1 MNKPVSEDNMTNN
14 DYNLS
19 NSEKDALGE
28 IGNICMGSCATT
40 LSTLLGKRVTIT
52 TPKVSLCKRE
62 NIFDG
67 YEKPLIV
74 AQVAY
79 IKGVEGN
86 NVFLVKKEDA
96 LLMTDLLMGSDGSS
110 PEEELKEYYLS
121 ATSEV
126 MNQMVGSSATSLAD
140 ILQTD
145 INISPPQVTEVSK
158 EDNFSGVSFEDETF
172 IKVSF
177 RMEIE
182 GLIVSN
188 IMNLMSYDFGKSL
201 VSYITNG
208 GEDEY
213 IEEEPI
219 PQPVEEKPA
228 PAPPAPEPAPAPPV
242 NSRPAPR
249 EQVSPPVKEEK
260 IDLKTVKYQSFD
272 DGSVINNLANYE
284 QKNINLLMDVPLQVT
299 VVLGRTKKS
308 IEEILKLNMGSVV
321 VLDRLAGEM
330 VDVHVNG
337 KLFARG
343 EVVVIDDNYGVRITE
358 LTEDENLDEYDK
370 RGSKQVLLDMVGS

>member
-1 MNKPVSEDNMTNN
+1 MNKPMSEDKMNTNI

-52 TPKVSLCKRE
+52 TPQVSLCNRE

-96 LLMTDLLMGSDGSS
+96 LLMTDLLMGNDGSS

-145 INISPPQVTEVSK
+145 TNISPPEVTEVSR
-158 EDNFSGVSFEDETF
+158 EDNFNGVDFEDEIY

-188 IMNLMSYDFGKSL
+188 IMNLMSYDFGKNL
-201 VSYITNG
+201 VSLLTG
-208 GEDEY
+208 
-213 IEEEPI
+213 EEE
-219 PQPVEEKPA
+219 QEVEAPVQQQINQTAPVDTPPA
-228 PAPPAPEPAPAPPV
+228 KEMATPPPRKKAAPPIQE
-242 NSRPAPR
+242 
-249 EQVSPPVKEEK
+249 KEIE
-260 IDLKTVKYQSFD
+260 LKTVKYQSFGD
-272 DGSVINNLANYE
+272 ENVANFL
-284 QKNINLLMDVPLQVT
+284 QDFDKKNINLLMDVPLQVT
-299 VVLGRTKKS
+299 VVLGRSQKS
-308 IEEILKLNMGSVV
+308 IEEILRLNMGSVV

-358 LTEDENLDEYDK
+358 LTEDDTLDDYEK
-370 RGSKQVLLDMVGS
+370 RGTKQVLLDMVGG